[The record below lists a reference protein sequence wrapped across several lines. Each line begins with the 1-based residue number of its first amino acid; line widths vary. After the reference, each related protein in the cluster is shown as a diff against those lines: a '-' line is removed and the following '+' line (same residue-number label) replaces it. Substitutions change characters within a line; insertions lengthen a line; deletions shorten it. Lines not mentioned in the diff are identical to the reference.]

1 MLQLEDAAGGE
12 EDAWLADVLV
22 RRLADDD
29 PGVAAAALES
39 PLLLSRVP
47 APAAFE
53 ALRSVLARSTAA
65 AQAAEVPADKAG
77 PRGAARRVR
86 TLGEPPG
93 WLRSCC
99 GQLCMC

>member
-1 MLQLEDAAGGE
+1 MLRLEDAAGGE
-12 EDAWLADVLV
+12 EGAWLAGVLI

-53 ALRSVLARSTAA
+53 ALRSALARATAA
-65 AQAAEVPADKAG
+65 AQAAGSPADKAG
-77 PRGAARRVR
+77 PRGTARRVR
-86 TLGEPPG
+86 NFLLFCIIT
-93 WLRSCC
+93 R
-99 GQLCMC
+99 